1 MKKLLS
7 KLAQF
12 VGKHIYPIE
21 QYPPLYYNNNRYK
34 IISTNWGH
42 CSDETKKDT
51 LEIYAELD
59 APDDNSEGT
68 LQAE

>member
-12 VGKHIYPIE
+12 IGKYIYPIE

-42 CSDETKKDT
+42 RADGTSKDT

-59 APDDNSEGT
+59 VSDDTDGA
-68 LQAE
+68 LQTE

>member
-7 KLAQF
+7 KLAHF
-12 VGKHIYPIE
+12 IGKYVYPID
-21 QYPPLYYNNNRYK
+21 QFPPLYYNNNRYK

-42 CSDETKKDT
+42 RAAEPQRDT

-59 APDDNSEGT
+59 MTDGDIPHVE
-68 LQAE
+68 